1 MSELAYQSATTPGGE
16 RSVSGRDH
24 EATPARCV
32 MYVLFSDLMASPFDA
47 EPVMAGQPV
56 DLDALGLPY
65 EVTNLQA
72 LLEEWRTAD
81 RDELRRVY
89 SSLFEV
95 GSDGPPVPIREDL
108 HKDQPAGLRED
119 IVRFYDFFGYGL
131 QESFAWAP
139 DHLSV
144 ELEFMH
150 FLCFRELQMLESAA
164 DEADP
169 LSYQL
174 AQFDFAERHL
184 CDWVPELATKVL
196 QQNADGLYGRLL
208 GALSEFL
215 VKDYEWQAATIQ
227 DGA

>member
-1 MSELAYQSATTPGGE
+1 MSELAYQSSVELAGE
-16 RSVSGRDH
+16 RSVDGRDSGVI
-24 EATPARCV
+24 PARCA
-32 MYVLFSDLMASPFDA
+32 MYVVFSDLMASPFDA
-47 EPVMAGQPV
+47 EPAMAGQV
-56 DLDALGLPY
+56 IDLDTLGLPY
-65 EVTNLQA
+65 TVTNLQA
-72 LLEEWRTAD
+72 LLDEWRSAD

-89 SSLFEV
+89 SGLFEV

-150 FLCFRELQMLESAA
+150 FLCFRELQMLESAE
-164 DEADP
+164 DHADP

-184 CDWVPELATKVL
+184 CSWVPELATRVL
-196 QQNADGLYGRLL
+196 KQSPQAIYGRLL
-208 GALSEFL
+208 AALSEFL
-215 VKDYEWQAATIQ
+215 VKDYEWQAATIK